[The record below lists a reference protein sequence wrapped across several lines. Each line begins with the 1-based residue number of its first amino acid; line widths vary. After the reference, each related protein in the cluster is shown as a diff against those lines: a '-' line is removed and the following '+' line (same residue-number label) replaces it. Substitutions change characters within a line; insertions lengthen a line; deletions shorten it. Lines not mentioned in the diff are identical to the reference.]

1 MKIFKIEP
9 KIKFI
14 NKRYY
19 AFALSGLIILGGL
32 ITFVSRGFNM
42 GIDFSG
48 GTLIEVSLQENTSV
62 QQLRNTLAKINLG
75 DAQIT
80 RIGGENKFFI
90 KTLASLK
97 KLNLN
102 NSEEMEDIE
111 DIEEYEIV
119 AREIRSGIMNAAER
133 GQAAAGKIDLNN
145 TAEGEI
151 ARFLRDKGLND
162 EDAQASAQ
170 IVIGLRK
177 SDTGIIAD
185 FSALEKAGIKHR
197 VMDVLRSS
205 TFLGKFTF
213 LSVEFVGPQVGKE
226 LRRKAAL
233 ACIWALIG
241 MLIYIA
247 FRFKFLYGISGIL
260 TLAHDVLIA
269 LSFILFFNIEM
280 SLQVIAALL
289 TIVGY
294 SINDTIVLFDRLR
307 DNLKIMRKDNLEII
321 LDKSINETL
330 SRTII
335 TSVTVFLTVMSLFF
349 FGGEVI
355 HPFAFTMLVGVV
367 TGTYSTIYQSC
378 AWLKAWEKYFVKRK
392 KS

>member
-19 AFALSGLIILGGL
+19 AFALSGLIIIAGL
-32 ITFVSRGFNM
+32 VTFVSRGFNM

-102 NSEEMEDIE
+102 NTGKME

-119 AREIRSGIMNAAER
+119 AREIRSGIMDAAER
-133 GQAAAGKIDLNN
+133 DQAAAGKIDLNN

-185 FSALEKAGIKHR
+185 FSALEKAGVKHR

-205 TFLGKFTF
+205 AFLGKFTF

-335 TSVTVFLTVMSLFF
+335 TSVTVFLTVLSLFF

-378 AWLKAWEKYFVKRK
+378 AWLKAWEKYFLKRK

>member
-1 MKIFKIEP
+1 MRIFKEEP

-14 NKRYY
+14 NKRFY
-19 AFALSGLIILGGL
+19 AFGLSAIIIIAGLVM
-32 ITFVSRGFNM
+32 FFKRGFNM

-48 GTLIEVSLQENTSV
+48 GTLIEVSLQKNTSV
-62 QQLRNTLAKINLG
+62 QQLRDTLAKINLG

-97 KLNLN
+97 KLNLKN
-102 NSEEMEDIE
+102 AEKME

-119 AREIRSGIMNAAER
+119 AREIRNGMLDAVER
-133 GQAAAGKIDLNN
+133 DQVAAGKIDLNN

-151 ARFLRDKGLND
+151 ARFLRGKGLGD
-162 EDAQASAQ
+162 EDAQATAK
-170 IVIGLRK
+170 IIIDLRK
-177 SDTGIIAD
+177 SETGVIND

-197 VMDVLRSS
+197 VMTVLRDSM
-205 TFLGKFTF
+205 FLSKFTF
-213 LSVEFVGPQVGKE
+213 LSVEFVGPQVGQD

-241 MLIYIA
+241 MLVYIA
-247 FRFKFLYGISGIL
+247 FRFKFLNGVSGIL
-260 TLAHDVLIA
+260 TLAHDVLVA

-280 SLQVIAALL
+280 SLQVVAAIL

-294 SINDTIVLFDRLR
+294 SINDTIVVFDRLR
-307 DNLKIMRKDNLEII
+307 DNLKIMKKDDLETI
-321 LDKSINETL
+321 LDKSLNQTL
-330 SRTII
+330 SRSIF
-335 TSVTVFLTVMSLFF
+335 TSLTVFLTVMSLFL

-355 HPFAFTMLVGVV
+355 RPFAFTMLVGVIA
-367 TGTYSTIYQSC
+367 GSYSTIYQSC
-378 AWLKAWEKYFVKRK
+378 AWLKVWEKYFLKRK
-392 KS
+392 KI

>member
-1 MKIFKIEP
+1 MYLFKEVP
-9 KIKFI
+9 NIKFI

-19 AFALSGLIILGGL
+19 AFALSSLIILAGL
-32 ITFVSRGFNM
+32 VLFFTRGFNM

-48 GTLIEVSLQENTSV
+48 GTLIEVSFLKPTSIPQV
-62 QQLRNTLAKINLG
+62 RSILNKINLG

-80 RIGGENKFFI
+80 RIGSENKFFI

-97 KLNLN
+97 KLNLKN
-102 NSEEMEDIE
+102 AVKIE
-111 DIEEYEIV
+111 AVEEYEIV
-119 AREIRSGIMNAAER
+119 AREIRSGMLDAVETD
-133 GQAAAGKIDLNN
+133 QVAAGKIDLNN

-151 ARFLRDKGLND
+151 ARFLRDKGLGD
-162 EDAQASAQ
+162 EDAQASAK
-170 IVIGLRK
+170 IIIDLRK
-177 SDTGIIAD
+177 SKTGVIND

-197 VMDVLRSS
+197 IMTVLRDN
-205 TFLGKFTF
+205 TFLSKFTF
-213 LSVEFVGPQVGKE
+213 LSVEFVGPQVGQD

-247 FRFKFLYGISGIL
+247 FRFKFLYGLSGIL
-260 TLAHDVLIA
+260 TLFHDVLVS

-280 SLQVIAALL
+280 SLQVVAAIL

-294 SINDTIVLFDRLR
+294 SINDTIVVFDRLR
-307 DNLKIMRKDNLEII
+307 DNLKIMKKDDLEAI
-321 LDKSINETL
+321 LDKSLNQTL
-330 SRTII
+330 SRSIF
-335 TSVTVFLTVMSLFF
+335 TSLTVFLTVMSLFL

-355 HPFAFTMLVGVV
+355 RPFAFTMLVGVIV
-367 TGTYSTIYQSC
+367 GSYSTIYQSC
-378 AWLKAWEKYFVKRK
+378 AWLKVWEKYFLKRK